1 MSQQK
6 LDGVNVVGEH
16 FFQRACALLLYDS
29 QGLPFQAAL
38 QEDPEIAQCAVGGPV
53 GEGQALH
60 VEQGVEHSA
69 QGDGRRPQKGLPG
82 IRHLPGEGRGDEPAD
97 EEIGEYA
104 HDHAQQHDC
113 YGRIGGPAVFPG
125 IFQNLFKH
133 VLNLL
138 FLVRIN

>member
-1 MSQQK
+1 MGQQE
-6 LDGVNVVGEH
+6 LDGVNVVSEH

-29 QGLPFQAAL
+29 QGLLFQAAL
-38 QEDPEIAQCAVGGPV
+38 QGDPEIAQRAVGSPV

-60 VEQGVEHSA
+60 VEQSVEHPA
-69 QGDGRRPQKGLPG
+69 QGDGRRPQKGLTG
-82 IRHLPGEGRGDEPAD
+82 ICQLPGERRGDEPVD

-104 HDHAQQHDC
+104 HEHAQQHDC

-138 FLVRIN
+138 FLVRKN